1 MVFGSNEPPEQHLTD
16 ERIAAALT
24 EIKQDARNRR
34 IALVAPLVLAA
45 AVLTAF
51 VAAPPRHGGITLVP
65 EAEASDEAN
74 LPRVFGANGVWRL
87 AEPIGDPQPS
97 VPGPPWMIEFPSE
110 PASPDFVL
118 VSPDE
123 PQEALPNE
131 DELSPPSLPVSASSP
146 PTPTLG
152 QSADEIDWSNFRV
165 EVRVDPVPEA
175 AEPVQTD
182 AVSADADTT
191 EEEDAESEVDAES
204 PAASVPAVADNPPTS
219 SSGETIDEDVTDEV
233 QPVEDASTSEPTG
246 DGGATSLE
254 AVSPADTGD
263 LAEVNP
269 STPQPDQAD
278 PGTQPSS
285 AVATIVP
292 QSVLVHRAHVSVTVL
307 VVDDDS
313 SVIDWCNTRVDWGDG
328 SVTGLSDPGGDA
340 SCAASCEREAAPS
353 EAGIDESITFTH
365 DYSVVIDAAPR
376 VYVATGD
383 GCSYTLAEFQL
394 NTFTVV
400 PY

>member
-24 EIKQDARNRR
+24 EIKQGARNRR
-34 IALVAPLVLAA
+34 IAMVAPLVLAA

-87 AEPIGDPQPS
+87 AERIGEPQPS
-97 VPGPPWMIEFPSE
+97 IPGPPWVIEFPSE

-123 PQEALPNE
+123 PEEALPSE
-131 DELSPPSLPVSASSP
+131 DELSEPSLPVSASSP

-165 EVRVDPVPEA
+165 EVRVDPVPE
-175 AEPVQTD
+175 T
-182 AVSADADTT
+182 DTT
-191 EEEDAESEVDAES
+191 EAIEAIEAIEATETDAES

-219 SSGETIDEDVTDEV
+219 SSGETIDEDVTDET
-233 QPVEDASTSEPTG
+233 QPLEDASTSEPTG
-246 DGGATSLE
+246 DGGATSALE

-263 LAEVNP
+263 SVEANP
-269 STPQPDQAD
+269 STPQPDQTD

-328 SVTGLSDPGGDA
+328 SVTGLTDPGGDA

>member
-1 MVFGSNEPPEQHLTD
+1 MMVFGSNEPPEHHLHD
-16 ERIAAALT
+16 DRIADALS
-24 EIKQDARNRR
+24 EIKQGARNRR
-34 IALVAPLVLAA
+34 IAMVAPLVLAA

-65 EAEASDEAN
+65 EAEASDDAN

-87 AEPIGDPQPS
+87 AERIGEPQPS
-97 VPGPPWMIEFPSE
+97 VPGPPWIVEFPAE
-110 PASPDFVL
+110 PTTPDFVL
-118 VSPDE
+118 VAPDE
-123 PQEALPNE
+123 PEEALRDE
-131 DELSPPSLPVSASSP
+131 DELPETSLPVSASSP

-152 QSADEIDWSNFRV
+152 QSVEDIDWSNFRV
-165 EVRVDPVPEA
+165 EIRVEPSDTELA
-175 AEPVQTD
+175 TAEQAITD
-182 AVSADADTT
+182 
-191 EEEDAESEVDAES
+191 EES

-219 SSGETIDEDVTDEV
+219 SSGETVDEDVTDEM
-233 QPVEDASTSEPTG
+233 QPAQDASTSEPTG
-246 DGGATSLE
+246 DGAATSLVE
-254 AVSPADTGD
+254 GVAPADTGD
-263 LAEVNP
+263 WSEANP
-269 STPQPDQAD
+269 STPQPDQTD
-278 PGTQPSS
+278 PGTRPSS

-328 SVTGLSDPGGDA
+328 SVTGLTDPGGDA

-353 EAGIDESITFTH
+353 EAGIDQSITFTH

-376 VYVATGD
+376 VFVATGD
-383 GCSYTLAEFQL
+383 GCDYTLAEFQL
-394 NTFTVV
+394 NPFTVV

>member
-1 MVFGSNEPPEQHLTD
+1 MMLFGSNEPPEHHLSD
-16 ERIAAALT
+16 ERIALALS
-24 EIKQDARNRR
+24 EIKQSARDRR
-34 IALVAPLVLAA
+34 IAMVAPLVLAA

-51 VAAPPRHGGITLVP
+51 VAAPPQHGGITLVP
-65 EAEASDEAN
+65 EADASDEAL

-97 VPGPPWMIEFPSE
+97 VPGPPWMVEFPSE

-123 PQEALPNE
+123 PPEALPGE
-131 DELSPPSLPVSASSP
+131 GDLSDNSLPTSASSP

-152 QSADEIDWSNFRV
+152 QSGDDIDWSNFRV
-165 EVRVDPVPEA
+165 EVRVDPVPEPDPAPA
-175 AEPVQTD
+175 AET
-182 AVSADADTT
+182 AVDTT
-191 EEEDAESEVDAES
+191 TDTAL
-204 PAASVPAVADNPPTS
+204 PAASVPAEADNPPTS
-219 SSGETIDEDVTDEV
+219 SSAETTDEDVTDES
-233 QPVEDASTSEPTG
+233 QPSEAGSTSEPTG
-246 DGGATSLE
+246 DGAATTLGDSSE
-254 AVSPADTGD
+254 SVAGPADTGD
-263 LAEVNP
+263 SSEANP
-269 STPQPDQAD
+269 SMPQLDQAD
-278 PGTQPSS
+278 PEAQPSS
-285 AVATIVP
+285 AVATIVS

-328 SVTGLSDPGGDA
+328 SVTGLTDPGGDA
-340 SCAASCEREAAPS
+340 SCTAPCEREAAPS
-353 EAGIDESITFTH
+353 EAGVNESITFTH

-383 GCSYTLAEFQL
+383 GCDYTLAEFQL
-394 NTFTVV
+394 NPFTVV

>member
-1 MVFGSNEPPEQHLTD
+1 MVFGSNEPPEHHLSE
-16 ERIAAALT
+16 ERIADALS
-24 EIKQDARNRR
+24 EIKQGARNRR
-34 IALVAPLVLAA
+34 IAMVAPLVLAA

-65 EAEASDEAN
+65 EADASDEAN

-97 VPGPPWMIEFPSE
+97 VPGPPWMVEFPSE

-123 PQEALPNE
+123 PEEALPSE
-131 DELSPPSLPVSASSP
+131 DELPETSLPVSASSP

-152 QSADEIDWSNFRV
+152 QSADEVDWSNFRV
-165 EVRVDPVPEA
+165 EVRVEPVET
-175 AEPVQTD
+175 AEPNTN
-182 AVSADADTT
+182 AD
-191 EEEDAESEVDAES
+191 EDPAS
-204 PAASVPAVADNPPTS
+204 PAAAVPAVADNPPTS
-219 SSGETIDEDVTDEV
+219 SAADIADEDVTDESL
-233 QPVEDASTSEPTG
+233 PSEAASTSEPTG
-246 DGGATSLE
+246 DGAPAPAELV
-254 AVSPADTGD
+254 APADTGD
-263 LAEVNP
+263 SSEVNP
-269 STPQPDQAD
+269 STPQLDQAD
-278 PGTQPSS
+278 PGTQPAS

-307 VVDDDS
+307 VIDDDS

-328 SVTGLSDPGGDA
+328 SVTGLADPGGDA
-340 SCAASCEREAAPS
+340 SCAAPCEREASPS
-353 EAGIDESITFTH
+353 AAGIDESITFTH

-376 VYVATGD
+376 VFVATGD
-383 GCSYTLAEFQL
+383 GCNYTLAEFQL
-394 NTFTVV
+394 NPFTVV

>member
-1 MVFGSNEPPEQHLTD
+1 MMLFGSNEPPEHHLSD
-16 ERIAAALT
+16 ERIAAALS
-24 EIKQDARNRR
+24 EIKQGARDRR
-34 IALVAPLVLAA
+34 IAMVAPLVLAA

-51 VAAPPRHGGITLVP
+51 VAAPPQHGGLTLVP
-65 EAEASDEAN
+65 EADASDEAL

-97 VPGPPWMIEFPSE
+97 VPGPPWMVEFPSE
-110 PASPDFVL
+110 PDSPDFVL

-123 PQEALPNE
+123 PPEALPNE
-131 DELSPPSLPVSASSP
+131 GDFSDHSLPASASSP

-152 QSADEIDWSNFRV
+152 QSGDDIDWSNFRV
-165 EVRVDPVPEA
+165 EVRVDPVPE
-175 AEPVQTD
+175 P
-182 AVSADADTT
+182 DT
-191 EEEDAESEVDAES
+191 ESETAL

-219 SSGETIDEDVTDEV
+219 SSGETADEDVTDES
-233 QPVEDASTSEPTG
+233 QPSPDASTSEPAG
-246 DGGATSLE
+246 DGAAVALGVTSE
-254 AVSPADTGD
+254 SVAGPADIGD
-263 LAEVNP
+263 SSEANP
-269 STPQPDQAD
+269 SMPQLDQAD
-278 PGTQPSS
+278 AEAQPLS
-285 AVATIVP
+285 AVATIVS

-328 SVTGLSDPGGDA
+328 SVTGLTDPGGDA
-340 SCAASCEREAAPS
+340 SCTASCERQADPS
-353 EAGIDESITFTH
+353 EAGVDESITFTH

-376 VYVATGD
+376 IYVATGD

-394 NTFTVV
+394 NPFTVV